1 MNVELNTENGFGLFG
16 SDDEDLLGV
25 DEPAELRSIGS
36 VDSLKYA
43 RSTGRAGSR
52 TPSKKR
58 HAGRRNDRSLPRE
71 RTVSAP
77 ISPGLTIR
85 RPTVSGNLSISTE
98 SPTLPSTSTQTTNPP
113 LLRSPLARLF
123 GAPRMLATMSDNMAS
138 LNTNMSS
145 LSPSNG
151 NNANVNTAVGNLSA
165 SLSEEA
171 LAGVRRLEVLVDGIK
186 DLPVQR
192 LKDEMKEL
200 QERQARIESLL
211 LTLTRGMRN
220 DLGSTSSRHNSS

>member
-1 MNVELNTENGFGLFG
+1 M
-16 SDDEDLLGV
+16 
-25 DEPAELRSIGS
+25 
-36 VDSLKYA
+36 
-43 RSTGRAGSR
+43 
-52 TPSKKR
+52 
-58 HAGRRNDRSLPRE
+58 
-71 RTVSAP
+71 
-77 ISPGLTIR
+77 LT
-85 RPTVSGNLSISTE
+85 
-98 SPTLPSTSTQTTNPP
+98 
-113 LLRSPLARLF
+113 A
-123 GAPRMLATMSDNMAS
+123 MSDNMAS
-138 LNTNMSS
+138 LNTNMSGMS
-145 LSPSNG
+145 LPNA
-151 NNANVNTAVGNLSA
+151 NNANVNAAVGNLSA